1 MGNCRLCYEDCL
13 EDSPQT
19 RALIGVYEHDSIVL
33 LEFIKSLKNIYNEIA
48 SIQNQLA
55 IATGHLSTKLRQFS
69 NLSNSLNLNVGGLC
83 TTTNEVAVKVEE
95 ISMINR
101 IAFNEL
107 VESLEGPNLQFGND
121 DFEEFYRLKANFHSS
136 DSLHEDAAAR
146 HARISKKK
154 INEKSWK
161 EASDQL
167 YAARKTFHNTS
178 MMYCSCLNS
187 LQNKKD
193 IGVLKPAISLIKSQV
208 SYAVLSEDHRKGWLK
223 TVEDICLYFNKIKE
237 NDEIMRK
244 ESLKCIDSLDAAST
258 RAYIPDPPASLN
270 FPDLPANKN
279 KNQISG
285 YLFQRSRGTILTQW
299 NRNYFFTQ
307 GSNLMK
313 QSKMDLGG
321 QLLIDLENCRVNK
334 VEQDDRRHVFQI
346 TSGNKQVVLQAE
358 SKHQL
363 EEWIATLTNIST
375 AYVILQNEHL
385 TLVAEQKISSPSV
398 KTTTKLQKSYSVDEP
413 ATKPDSLAS
422 TSSSMLMKIKQAA
435 TNLVS
440 PSTTT
445 VQEKQL
451 KSEDKLKNLIGPEST
466 NILFNLSKIGDLLPT
481 TDKSETSDSGITNNE
496 ESFTS
501 KYSCHFLGCKEVTGK
516 LIANDRGDGRSR
528 YQLIDDTIWQ
538 VMAGRAIHKVM
549 TTTDVVLQISLS
561 DVCLLDSTAK
571 SVLKVFMT
579 SDIRKVQTHA
589 ENQRLFGIIVT
600 SSHANDGEMTCYVF
614 ENFESANEICCTFD
628 TAKAIHQ
635 SKLEFEKTKIK
646 TQKESSTEELKSDKE
661 N

>member
-1 MGNCRLCYEDCL
+1 MGNSTLCYEDCL

-19 RALIGVYEHDSIVL
+19 RALIGVYEHDSIL
-33 LEFIKSLKNIYNEIA
+33 ILEFIKSLKDIYNKIA
-48 SIQNQLA
+48 SIQNQLS

-69 NLSNSLNLNVGGLC
+69 NLSSSLNLDVGGLC
-83 TTTNEVAVKVEE
+83 KTTNEVAVKVDE

-101 IAFNEL
+101 ITYNEL
-107 VESLEGPNLQFGND
+107 IESLQGPNLQFGD
-121 DFEEFYRLKANFHSS
+121 EDFEEFYRLKANFHSS
-136 DSLHEDAAAR
+136 DNLHEDAAAR

-154 INEKSWK
+154 INEKNWK

-167 YAARKTFHNTS
+167 YATRKTFHNTS

-193 IGVLKPAISLIKSQV
+193 IGILKPVISLIKSQV
-208 SYAVLSEDHRKGWLK
+208 SCTVLSEDHRKGWLQ
-223 TVEDICLYFNKIKE
+223 TVQDFSLYLNKIKE

-258 RAYIPDPPASLN
+258 RAYIPDPPTSLN
-270 FPDLPANKN
+270 FPEIPANKN

-313 QSKMDLGG
+313 QSKADLGG
-321 QLLIDLENCRVNK
+321 QLLVDLESSQVN
-334 VEQDDRRHVFQI
+334 VFEQDDRRHLFQV
-346 TSGNKQVVLQAE
+346 TSGSKQVVLQAE

-363 EEWIATLTNIST
+363 KEWIATLTNIST
-375 AYVILQNEHL
+375 AYNMLQKEHL
-385 TLVAEQKISSPSV
+385 KLATEENISTTNF
-398 KTTTKLQKSYSVDEP
+398 KTITV
-413 ATKPDSLAS
+413 TKPESLPS
-422 TSSSMLMKIKQAA
+422 TSSSVLNKIKQAA
-435 TNLVS
+435 SNLVS
-440 PSTTT
+440 PSTTI
-445 VQEKQL
+445 VQQKQEK
-451 KSEDKLKNLIGPEST
+451 SVEKLKDFIGPEST
-466 NILFNLSKIGDLLPT
+466 NIIFNLSKIGDLLPT
-481 TDKSETSDSGITNNE
+481 TNKGETYDDCIKNND
-496 ESFTS
+496 ESITS
-501 KYSCHFLGCKEVTGK
+501 KYQCHFLGCKEVNGE

-549 TTTDVVLQISLS
+549 TTTDVVLQISSS

-571 SVLKVFMT
+571 SVLNVFMT
-579 SDIRKVQTHA
+579 SDIHKVQTHA
-589 ENQRLFGIIVT
+589 ENQRLFGIIVRST
-600 SSHANDGEMTCYVF
+600 NDGKMTCYVL

-635 SKLEFEKTKIK
+635 SKLEFENAK
-646 TQKESSTEELKSDKE
+646 TQKDSIARELKSDNE